1 MECKKAEILNEK
13 VKEISFSIFCK
24 YTEECME
31 SAKKNWTPQQVQ
43 MLDDLFNSV
52 AGGFEYKCARCSFLG
67 KPSDA
72 PEDAPLD
79 CMWHPSEDNCKRPC
93 DEE

>member
-1 MECKKAEILNEK
+1 MECKEK
-13 VKEISFSIFCK
+13 EELEKNIKEISVRVFLKFIDDCL
-24 YTEECME
+24 E